1 MMKSKVFK
9 ILLLL
14 YLSIQYSYGQNRVFG
29 TVKIEDSENKNP
41 IVFVYDSNSKLLTE
55 TDENGFYEFYTEKNE
70 MDIIFLLV
78 GSQYIEEKI
87 IIKNELE
94 LNIFFE
100 KQTKVLSEVVIKG
113 QKIREFELQRLNDVE
128 GTSIYA
134 GKKNGGNI
142 G

>member
-1 MMKSKVFK
+1 MRTK
-9 ILLLL
+9 IHWMW
-14 YLSIQYSYGQNRVFG
+14 SVH
-29 TVKIEDSENKNP
+29 
-41 IVFVYDSNSKLLTE
+41 SNSKLLTE

-70 MDIIFLLV
+70 MDVIFLLV

-100 KQTKVLSEVVIKG
+100 RQTKVLSEVVIKG

-134 GKKNGGNI
+134 GKKQR
-142 G
+142 

>member
-55 TDENGFYEFYTEKNE
+55 TDENGFYEFYTEKKE

-78 GSQYIEEKI
+78 GSQ
-87 IIKNELE
+87 
-94 LNIFFE
+94 
-100 KQTKVLSEVVIKG
+100 
-113 QKIREFELQRLNDVE
+113 
-128 GTSIYA
+128 
-134 GKKNGGNI
+134 
-142 G
+142 